1 VQVRHGAIQGTQ
13 IPDPSSKYLVRAWGR
28 MGVHHHRS
36 SQQSDLNG
44 SESTKTDAEKQD
56 NDSGGA
62 AQHSTRSTA
71 PSSPRHTAT
80 GGRCRYHWDHRAET
94 SYSRQQLQWGSIEG
108 GCCRATGG
116 LTLLHS
122 HRLQVRGPLAAGT
135 RRLHRTCTVR
145 RWGPCTSHTR
155 THTACTCWS
164 RHLRRC
170 QRDKTP
176 HRIHQRGRAEHLRRF
191 YTTCRR
197 WLMCT

>member
-1 VQVRHGAIQGTQ
+1 MRHGAIQGTQ

-94 SYSRQQLQWGSIEG
+94 SYSRQQLQLYEMG
-108 GCCRATGG
+108 
-116 LTLLHS
+116 
-122 HRLQVRGPLAAGT
+122 
-135 RRLHRTCTVR
+135 
-145 RWGPCTSHTR
+145 
-155 THTACTCWS
+155 
-164 RHLRRC
+164 
-170 QRDKTP
+170 
-176 HRIHQRGRAEHLRRF
+176 F
-191 YTTCRR
+191 YKR
-197 WLMCT
+197 WLLPGDRGTHPTAQPHVAGAGSVSCRNAEATQDVHCASLGPVHVPHEDAHGLHMLVAASP